1 MLNSKG
7 LSLRRRALST
17 LQVNLGKL
25 CNQAC
30 QHCHVEAG
38 PQRTENMELATV
50 EACLRL
56 ARDAN
61 VTVVDITGGAPE
73 LNPHF
78 RYFVS
83 ELHKS
88 GVQVIDRCNLTVLW
102 EPEQEDTADFLAKHQ
117 VRIIASLPCY
127 SEANVRKQRGSGV
140 FDKSIRAL
148 QKLNDL
154 GYAKGNLVLDLVYN
168 PVGAFLPPDQS
179 TLEATYKKRLREDFG
194 IHFNHLFTLTNMP
207 IKRFAEALVRQGKYE
222 EYLDLLAGAFNPAS
236 VDGLMCRDLLSVGFD
251 GKLYDCDFNQM
262 LELPLAAGAKT
273 IFDLDF
279 KRLENAPIATAS
291 HCFGCTAGSGSSCTG
306 ALA

>member
-1 MLNSKG
+1 M
-7 LSLRRRALST
+7 
-17 LQVNLGKL
+17 GKL

-38 PQRTENMELATV
+38 PQRTENMELTTV

-56 ARDAN
+56 ARDAKIA
-61 VTVVDITGGAPE
+61 VVDITGGAPE

-83 ELHKS
+83 ELSHC

-102 EPEQEDTADFLAKHQ
+102 EPGQQDTAEFLASHE

-148 QKLNDL
+148 QRLNEL
-154 GYAKGNLVLDLVYN
+154 GYGKGALVLDLVYN
-168 PVGAFLPPDQS
+168 PTGAFLPPEQS
-179 TLEATYKKRLREDFG
+179 ALETTYKKRLREDFG
-194 IHFNHLFTLTNMP
+194 IHFNRLFTLTNMP
-207 IKRFAEALVRQGKYE
+207 IKRFAQTLIRQGAYD
-222 EYLDLLAGAFNPAS
+222 EYLDRLTQAFNPSS
-236 VDGLMCRDLLSVGFD
+236 VDGLMCRDLISVGYD
-251 GKLYDCDFNQM
+251 GTLYDCDFNQM
-262 LELPLAAGAKT
+262 LEIPLAAQAKT
-273 IFDLDF
+273 IFELDY
-279 KRLENAPIATAS
+279 KSLEGAPIATNR